1 MRRAVLVLLTL
12 LTVTSAVHAGEW
24 HVLDGKQAPPLTINA
39 WLNHGEATPS
49 NESLKG
55 RVWLLQFMAVH

>member
-1 MRRAVLVLLTL
+1 MRRVVLLLFTV
-12 LTVTSAVHAGEW
+12 LTAASAVHAGEW
-24 HVLDGKQAPPLTINA
+24 HVLDGKQAPPLTITA
-39 WLNHGEATPS
+39 WLNQGEATPS